1 MEKDYY
7 IVKTIRLMTYLIR
20 KGFNLYRVVDDSV
33 NPYYKVF
40 MFEDTPK
47 LRKVITEYSN
57 K

>member
-1 MEKDYY
+1 
-7 IVKTIRLMTYLIR
+7 MTYLIR